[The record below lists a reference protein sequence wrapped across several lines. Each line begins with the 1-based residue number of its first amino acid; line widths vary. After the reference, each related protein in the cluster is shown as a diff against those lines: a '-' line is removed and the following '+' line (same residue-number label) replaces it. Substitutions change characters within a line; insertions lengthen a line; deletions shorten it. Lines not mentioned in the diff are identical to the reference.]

1 MGVAVALTLVGLA
14 SKPFSNMQI
23 LRTTLLAAACAALA
37 SCAGS
42 GPIGTAPTIEVA
54 ELSALPAPAIDEV
67 SVVRPQDSLR
77 ISVLGFPDL
86 SRDELLVGYSG
97 AFQFPLIGTVEAD
110 GRTPLEIS
118 EEIADRL
125 RGDYVVNPEVTV
137 DVLEQPG
144 RLFTVGG
151 EVNRPGRHQV
161 LGSMTLLEAVAIG
174 GGTSETA
181 KLSEVLVFRT
191 VNGQRYIGLYDL
203 RAIQRGNYPDPLVYA
218 GDIVQVGDSPTLRR
232 IQAIT
237 ALAPL
242 ITSPVI
248 LLDRVLR

>member
-1 MGVAVALTLVGLA
+1 MGVAEALPVVRLA
-14 SKPFSNMQI
+14 SKPISNMQI
-23 LRTTLLAAACAALA
+23 LRTTILAAACASLA

-42 GPIGTAPTIEVA
+42 GPIGESPMIEVA

-77 ISVLGFPDL
+77 ISVLGFPEL
-86 SRDELLVGYSG
+86 SRELLIGYSG
-97 AFQFPLIGTVEAD
+97 AFQFPLIGMVQAD
-110 GRTPLEIS
+110 GRTPLAIAEEIS
-118 EEIADRL
+118 SRL

-144 RLFTVGG
+144 RLLTVGG
-151 EVNRPGRHQV
+151 EVTRPGRHEV
-161 LGSMTLLEAVAIG
+161 SGSMTLLEAVATG
-174 GGTSETA
+174 GGTTDTA
-181 KLSEVLVFRT
+181 KLNEVLIFRT

-203 RAIQRGNYPDPLVYA
+203 GAIQRGNYPDPLVYA

-242 ITSPVI
+242 VTTPII